1 MPALAC
7 ILSAFEVKLE
17 NLALSILLE
26 GSCTSPKAVLQHMLA
41 RLLQAL
47 ASAKSKARALA
58 DSQASVSVLNK
69 TLIFLRQCMGTCCR
83 YCDAARQPTEQYPL
97 NPNGSPDGI
106 AALCSSDGRHL
117 AIMPHPERCF
127 LGWQLPW
134 SPPDANIAAD
144 GPSPWLRL
152 FQNALT
158 WCQATA
164 N

>member
-1 MPALAC
+1 MKVLGQTFG
-7 ILSAFEVKLE
+7 LSETVH
-17 NLALSILLE
+17 
-26 GSCTSPKAVLQHMLA
+26 GQM
-41 RLLQAL
+41 
-47 ASAKSKARALA
+47 
-58 DSQASVSVLNK
+58 
-69 TLIFLRQCMGTCCR
+69 CR
-83 YCDAARQPTEQYPL
+83 YCDAAQQPTEQYPL
-97 NPNGSPDGI
+97 NPNGSPEGI

-158 WCQATA
+158 WCQSISG
-164 N
+164 